1 VRRKIFSVL
10 IALVLVA
17 SLSLMIAVPAG
28 AAITISQ
35 VTPTDIPVG
44 PVYTPLSGLVIEEGA
59 AGEIGVGTIRFDLPA
74 GFEFDTTVVPVVTI
88 EGNIGAPF
96 FTFGTYSIE
105 IPVQTVST
113 IPSKITISGTQIRDT
128 DNVAG
133 TTGEAIWSGTAGV
146 SGSAGTL
153 TSFAGAANKLKIT
166 SAPLSL
172 TPGTQGTVTVE
183 VQDQY
188 GNPQPAGA
196 YTVNLASDS
205 TGTYHFYTTGTQNI
219 INSINIA
226 DGASSGTFDY
236 YDEKVGTPTITVTDA
251 GAALNPD
258 SQQQTIT
265 LNLKITSAPLSLTAG
280 TQGTVTVEVQDQY
293 GNPYPAGAYTVNLA
307 SDSAG
312 TYHFYETGTLNVINS
327 INIADGAS
335 SGTFDYYDEKV
346 GTPTITVTDAGAAL
360 NPDSQQQTI
369 TLGAANKLKITSA
382 PLSLTAGALGTVTV
396 QVQDQYGNPQP
407 AGAYT
412 VNLASDSAGTYH
424 FYETGTLNVI
434 NSINIA
440 DGASSGT
447 FNYYDEKVGTPT
459 ITVTDAGAALNPDSQ
474 QQTITPPTNYYVNDD
489 STAGDVYCTAVGDDA
504 NDGKSTGTPKRT
516 IQAIIDAYDLE
527 PGDTVYV
534 DVGTYMEH
542 VSLDAA
548 DSGANLQG
556 AGPGLSVING
566 NASGQCLNL
575 RNFTQGTISGFTI
588 TNGFAWGYGGG
599 MGNYNS
605 SPTIAN
611 CVFCG
616 NTSAGKGGAMY
627 NDHSSPTITNCIF
640 SGNTGDYAGVMYNQ
654 HSSSPTIT
662 NCAFSGNEVEFQGS
676 AIRNRDSSSPIIT
689 NCVFVGNVAGTYYGA
704 IYNDGDDSATINI
717 TSCTFSGNKS
727 TYSAAAVG
735 TYDGVCNITNC
746 ILWGDTPYEIGKV
759 TGASQPVTY
768 SDIQGRDMNLDPLFA
783 VGPTGNWT
791 AAATYDATTGQ
802 STLTNTVAAWTPG
815 ALTGLFLNPDTSQNL
830 QYAIASNTVTTL
842 NVWGNASAVAQS
854 GDAYQVWDYHIKSEA
869 GHWTSSGWVA
879 DAQTSPCID
888 AGDPAS
894 AYGNEPAPNGGRI
907 NMGAYGNTSQAS
919 KTPPEMDVSGNGVSI
934 ADGDTTPSTTDHTD
948 FGSADISTGT
958 VDRTFTITNS
968 GSAALN
974 LTDLS
979 PYVSI
984 SGTHAAD
991 FSVTAIPLTPV
1002 ASGGGTTTFTITFNP
1017 SATGERTATLSIAND
1032 DSDKNP
1038 YDFSIKGSGTA
1049 VSAEPIDYLAMKI
1062 LGTRF
1067 DYLAMKILGTR
1078 KDYIFDSFGRIQ
1090 KMHDE
1095 VYFTSSDN
1103 MLTVTI
1109 SRNTKP
1115 KDSSGDLLR
1124 SFDVSLSEEPPP
1136 PPEKGNIIGL
1146 PYDFKP
1152 KGATFD
1158 PPLGLTMMYDPAN
1171 LPAGVSEEDLVI
1183 AYYDQDTGKWM
1194 ECSCT
1199 CDAEH
1204 HCITARVAHFTS
1216 FAIIAYPP
1224 PPAPAAFSLSN
1235 LSIQPAEVRPGETVT
1250 VTVTITNTGGMEGV
1264 YSLVL
1269 EVNDV
1274 EEAVQEISV
1283 AAGGVES
1290 TSFKVSKQE
1299 AGTYAVDVSGLTGS
1313 FNVVAPA
1320 PTPEPAPV
1328 ATPPPAEVK
1337 STPPL
1342 TQPPA
1347 TATTPPTPPPT
1358 QPAPAPT
1365 PPELESATNW
1375 LLIGVVAAVAVAL
1388 FIFLTVRWIIR
1399 RKHG

>member
-293 GNPYPAGAYTVNLA
+293 GNPY
-307 SDSAG
+307 
-312 TYHFYETGTLNVINS
+312 
-327 INIADGAS
+327 
-335 SGTFDYYDEKV
+335 
-346 GTPTITVTDAGAAL
+346 
-360 NPDSQQQTI
+360 
-369 TLGAANKLKITSA
+369 
-382 PLSLTAGALGTVTV
+382 
-396 QVQDQYGNPQP
+396 P

-854 GDAYQVWDYHIKSEA
+854 GDAYQVWDYHLKSEA

-1062 LGTRF
+1062 LGTR
-1067 DYLAMKILGTR
+1067 

-1109 SRNTKP
+1109 FRNTKP